1 MKYLMLSFLVPFLI
15 VPAGAPLRTYQTS
28 FPATEDPISDNN
40 NWVNGALNGLDWG
53 NVQTTP
59 GHAFGTNINPGC
71 SGSNPTAC
79 NDSVAGLTGTWAA
92 DQSACVVIFMGSSF
106 ARNSQIYEYEIHL
119 HRTITAHN
127 SSGYEFNYSSHS
139 DGNQYMQI
147 VRWNGALGSFKVLG
161 GSPGVPVAL
170 NNGDTFCASSV
181 GGVLKSWL
189 VRAGATI
196 QSTNPITDTT
206 FTGGGPGVGFFN
218 EGAIGDNAN
227 FGFSSFQATEIN
239 SGAPAPP
246 TNLRVTGVQ

>member
-1 MKYLMLSFLVPFLI
+1 MRFI
-15 VPAGAPLRTYQTS
+15 CTAPSPLTTAPDTS
-28 FPATEDPISDNN
+28 S
-40 NWVNGALNGLDWG
+40 
-53 NVQTTP
+53 TTRR
-59 GHAFGTNINPGC
+59 I
-71 SGSNPTAC
+71 
-79 NDSVAGLTGTWAA
+79 
-92 DQSACVVIFMGSSF
+92 
-106 ARNSQIYEYEIHL
+106 
-119 HRTITAHN
+119 
-127 SSGYEFNYSSHS
+127 S

-170 NNGDTFCASSV
+170 NSGDTFCASSV

-206 FTGGGPGVGFFN
+206 FTGGGPGVGFFS
-218 EGAIGDNAN
+218 EGALSDNAN

-246 TNLRVTGVQ
+246 TNLRVTGVQIARFTANCPNPLKSWNLAFPGGARPTGQGKIVPAVHSCKLDSCPLAVSALTASTCFPLPIARGWLFPTISLVSECAPAGAGIENSLTGFPAPTS